1 MRDDRL
7 VVVDAVAGDDAA
19 KAFLTTHGV
28 ASAMAAPVS
37 EGGNVV
43 GSLAIGSREPR
54 HYTQRD
60 QQILLA
66 LAEHASLALNHTQAV
81 EDVVHESLH
90 DSLTGLA
97 NRTLLLDR
105 IRQALARA
113 ERRGGSVAVLFCDL
127 DSFKTINDSLGPTA
141 GDELLVAVGRRI
153 SASLRPADT
162 VARLGGDEFAVL
174 LDEVT
179 DRSDAERAAR
189 RILESLEAP
198 IELGE
203 REIWAGVSIG
213 IASGE
218 ADAETLLRNA
228 DLAMYRAKGSGRGKY
243 ALFEPQMHTAV
254 VERLDLEVDLKRAI
268 EREELALVY
277 QPIYYL
283 RTDRI
288 AGFEALVRWRH
299 PTRGL
304 VVPARFV
311 PLAEQSGQIGA
322 LGRWVLRT
330 ACHQAAL
337 WQAKYPA
344 HLGLGV
350 SVNIS
355 GVELREPTISKE
367 VASAVGAAGLDPGS
381 LTLEITETALMEDSE
396 GSVERLE
403 ALKRLGVKLAVDDFG
418 TGYSSLRYLQRFP
431 LDTLKIDR
439 FFVDEMG
446 PEGSEPALL
455 RAMVDLAD
463 NFGLDVVAE
472 GIETTVQ
479 RTQLVE
485 LGCEMGQGLLLSA
498 PLPVEEADTLLLG
511 AGLLPPSRRAE
522 APEGVA
528 EPLADDAAREDATQ

>member
-1 MRDDRL
+1 
-7 VVVDAVAGDDAA
+7 
-19 KAFLTTHGV
+19 
-28 ASAMAAPVS
+28 
-37 EGGNVV
+37 
-43 GSLAIGSREPR
+43 
-54 HYTQRD
+54 
-60 QQILLA
+60 
-66 LAEHASLALNHTQAV
+66 
-81 EDVVHESLH
+81 
-90 DSLTGLA
+90 
-97 NRTLLLDR
+97 
-105 IRQALARA
+105 
-113 ERRGGSVAVLFCDL
+113 
-127 DSFKTINDSLGPTA
+127 
-141 GDELLVAVGRRI
+141 
-153 SASLRPADT
+153 
-162 VARLGGDEFAVL
+162 
-174 LDEVT
+174 
-179 DRSDAERAAR
+179 
-189 RILESLEAP
+189 
-198 IELGE
+198 
-203 REIWAGVSIG
+203 
-213 IASGE
+213 
-218 ADAETLLRNA
+218 
-228 DLAMYRAKGSGRGKY
+228 MYRAKGSGRGKY